1 MSERLT
7 NEQVRELD
15 ERLRRAVPGEA
26 IRVSSE
32 ELNAIRRGDV
42 MFPNLTDAAE
52 LLVLRA
58 RVAKLEAALKLL
70 ADQVDIRGDM
80 ASDAEVVQL
89 RLGDIRAV
97 LKDTPQ

>member
-7 NEQVRELD
+7 NEQLRELD

-58 RVAKLEAALKLL
+58 RVAKLEAALLDCKRY
-70 ADQVDIRGDM
+70 AEDHDDEWVPFRVD
-80 ASDAEVVQL
+80 DAL
-89 RLGDIRAV
+89 SA
-97 LKDTPQ
+97 TS